1 MKPWIYRLVVSFVV
15 LYWTS
20 ALFFW
25 VAQIIIADVSTEYC
39 FGEPIR
45 FQCRNFPGASLVN
58 IALSVWPVLTLLPFY
73 WLKPSNGPIWLNVA
87 YAYWIAIA
95 VGSIIVSVRTSAW
108 LRAKLRQGA

>member
-1 MKPWIYRLVVSFVV
+1 MVVSFVV